1 MGREKKRD
9 DLGGRV
15 ERHRL
20 RRGERL
26 PLPPKDERYLIDE
39 EPEFVLI
46 PLLATDP
53 LPYLVNSGGDN
64 VDADGRT
71 ERNEG
76 ERIPSAIRRL
86 QGEVAAASYSPRAR
100 FRRWRS

>member
-1 MGREKKRD
+1 MGSQERRD

-20 RRGERL
+20 RKGERL
-26 PLPPKDERYLIDE
+26 PSPPKDERYLIDE

-53 LPYLVNSGGDN
+53 LPYLVNSAGDP
-64 VDADGRT
+64 VDAGGRT
-71 ERNEG
+71 EGDEG
-76 ERIPSAIRRL
+76 ERIPSSIRRL
-86 QGEVAAASYSPRAR
+86 QGEAGPR
-100 FRRWRS
+100 SD